1 MDKKE
6 LKLKLSQMN
15 RMPYIHNFHLLQSC
29 SSKFDLFV
37 DFDSVYFN
45 YSDRNSIYPLEM
57 AAIYSV
63 LIEDDKLYILTK
75 NKQLH
80 YLHSETKEHIA
91 IDTNCRSIWSV
102 IKQILHLNQ

>member
-1 MDKKE
+1 MDRKE

-15 RMPYIHNFHLLQSC
+15 RMPYIHNFHLLQNC

-45 YSDRNSIYPLEM
+45 YSDRNSTYPLQM

-75 NKQLH
+75 DKQFH

-91 IDTNCRSIWSV
+91 IDTNCYSIWSV
-102 IKQILHLNQ
+102 IKQIFHI